1 MKISD
6 RMKNVAKISS
16 GTILGQIISIITLPL
31 ITRIY
36 NAEIIGSWSAI
47 SAIAT
52 VLVYCV
58 DLGLSQAIM
67 VESDDGVKKLYQMIS
82 TLSLFICIPAYF
94 ISLAYYLVSGYNF
107 TTSLIH
113 AFFVVVYAYT
123 MRQVQTCYTWL
134 NREKQYNILMKNP
147 VINYMSVAA
156 FSIILGFMGFNSYG

>member
-16 GTILGQIISIITLPL
+16 GTILGQIVSIVTLPL

-52 VLVYCV
+52 ILVYCV

-67 VESDDGVKKLYQMIS
+67 VEKDSGVKKLYQMIS
-82 TLSLFICIPAYF
+82 TLSLLICIPAYF
-94 ISLAYYLVSGYNF
+94 ASLVYYLVCGYNF
-107 TTSLIH
+107 TTCFNNLIL
-113 AFFVVVYAYT
+113 VT
-123 MRQVQTCYTWL
+123 
-134 NREKQYNILMKNP
+134 
-147 VINYMSVAA
+147 
-156 FSIILGFMGFNSYG
+156 